1 VERGLD
7 RRRVRV
13 VSPIRGCEFLRGF
26 EKMAVAQ
33 SRFAA
38 LAMAPVVIEPV

>member
-1 VERGLD
+1 MEHGRDG
-7 RRRVRV
+7 RRVRV
-13 VSPIRGCEFLRGF
+13 DVPIRGCEFSGGF
-26 EKMAVAQ
+26 EKTAVAQ